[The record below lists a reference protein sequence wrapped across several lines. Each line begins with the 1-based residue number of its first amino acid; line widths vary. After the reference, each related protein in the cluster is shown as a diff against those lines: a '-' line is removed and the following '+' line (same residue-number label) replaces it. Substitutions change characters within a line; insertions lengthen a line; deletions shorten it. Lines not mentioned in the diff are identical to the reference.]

1 MHDDITK
8 EKGRID
14 WWTVLLYLIFVV
26 AGWLNIYAASFDLEN
41 AIGLFDLSGR
51 AGMQLVWIGSSLVIA
66 FAIMKIEPR
75 FFDSFS
81 VLFYALGITVLLIT
95 LIVAPDIKGSRSWL
109 VIGPIR
115 LQPAEFMKFI
125 VALTIAKVFSKHDF
139 KLMELRNL
147 ALVAAIILVPTIIVI
162 LQSETGTALVYLSL
176 FIVLYR
182 EGLPGGFI
190 FTGLAMIVYFVVGL
204 KFSEDEIGIFSR
216 GEVYTIIIII
226 IFTAGMVWSYIKRKR
241 VIQVILGIA
250 SFIFLASY
258 LLSFTGILN
267 VDYGISAILSLGLIV
282 LYLLFLSLRDRKS
295 TRLNSSHL

>member
-1 MHDDITK
+1 MHDDITRD
-8 EKGRID
+8 KGRID

-41 AIGLFDLSGR
+41 AMGLFDLSGR

-81 VLFYALGITVLLIT
+81 VLFYALGIALLLVT
-95 LIVAPDIKGSRSWL
+95 LVVAPDIKGSRSWL

-125 VALTIAKVFSKHDF
+125 IALAIAKVFSRHDF
-139 KLMELRNL
+139 KLMEMRNL
-147 ALVAAIILVPTIIVI
+147 VMVSAIILIPTLIVI

-176 FIVLYR
+176 IIVLYR
-182 EGLPGGFI
+182 EGLPGGI
-190 FTGLAMIVYFVVGL
+190 VFTGLAMIVYFVVGL
-204 KFSEDEIGIFSR
+204 KFSEEEIGIFSR

-226 IFTAGMVWSYIKRKR
+226 VFTAGMVWSYVKRKR

-258 LLSFTGILN
+258 LLSYTDLLN
-267 VDYGISAILSLGLIV
+267 VDYGISAILSLGLIA
-282 LYLLFLSLRDRKS
+282 LYLLFLDRKS